1 MVPETDFPDIRNR
14 CAIHSHNGSCM
25 IIPRE
30 GDLIRLYIQLSDKDV
45 LDPSSGRVDRNKMGP
60 EMLLEVIFFGENCRS
75 ITIEWCSPCAPIQGG
90 QEVIPPIQ
98 DRHPRSVRMVH
109 DIYQCA
115 LIPASTVFALTF
127 ARLSVGQRVAS
138 RFSVQERVFIVGDAC
153 HTHSPKAGKSQ
164 RDIGTIYHKA

>member
-1 MVPETDFPDIRNR
+1 
-14 CAIHSHNGSCM
+14 
-25 IIPRE
+25 
-30 GDLIRLYIQLSDKDV
+30 
-45 LDPSSGRVDRNKMGP
+45 
-60 EMLLEVIFFGENCRS
+60 
-75 ITIEWCSPCAPIQGG
+75 
-90 QEVIPPIQ
+90 
-98 DRHPRSVRMVH
+98 MVH

-115 LIPASTVFALTF
+115 LIPASTVFPFTF